1 MRRIALSLL
10 LLLLPVALCATSLQG
25 FKVKNI
31 HFRFDNEA
39 EMKNVDNYRMLIN
52 FETGDPFNYRNI
64 RRSMANLY
72 KTASFQNI
80 EIKIEKLPN
89 KELNLYFFLKLKW
102 RIKAIKIREKSPFRK
117 NKIRKAIFSLQPN
130 TSFDSIKLKTAVEEI
145 KNFFQGHGYY
155 NPIVR
160 YTLDR
165 HPSDS
170 SLVIKL
176 DIESG
181 AMTKINSIVFN
192 VNNPA
197 LRDYITQFFAVKLY
211 KPIVIHEKIEKLKV
225 ELKKRKYYFPE
236 ISLKETFLNGKKSL
250 VDIAIDV
257 DLGYQYIFKFVG
269 MKEKID
275 LIATV
280 WARKVFEKWAE
291 RESKARI
298 LDYLKNRGFLDAV
311 VESNIEVKDS
321 LKIITF
327 HVQKN
332 QKYILGQVSFS
343 GNESIPTSKLREI
356 VTSDEL
362 VYDKVFNLRAD
373 NLQVDLEVLKLFYYS
388 RGFPFIKINMIPE
401 FVKNIANIT
410 FQIQEGKKVGIES
423 ILFEG
428 NTRFSAKELS
438 ASMKTK
444 VNGPYV
450 EQQFNNDMQRLKDL
464 YLNQGYPDIKMKA
477 EISPGTKKSIL
488 VSINEGPHF
497 TMGDLIVFG
506 ASSSQKKLL
515 KTLFPLKRSR
525 PFNLSEI
532 TAFRTEIENNSIFSD
547 LKIDTIRRD
556 DRSIDV
562 IVKVTPNRSKFY
574 GFGIGWENS
583 RGLRGSP
590 RWTFEYQEQNIFN
603 TYSTFAALFQIGT
616 REDRIGISYESPYFF
631 RKRLNSSL
639 LLWNENETYPSYKFN
654 RQGIGE
660 SLSKRISSN
669 SYIMASLKWY
679 RTTLK
684 DLEVTESG
692 VDQVDNPFDTTAFSL
707 AYVIENRDDPF
718 NPTRGEFFSSNIKIG
733 FPLLE
738 KDYSFFKFLWSYQ
751 KNFKFLKRGSIALSV
766 RNGFAAGDMSITE
779 RFFAGGIHTF
789 RGTYNDRLGP
799 IDPETQEP
807 RGGNAL
813 VLFNIEATF
822 PLEVFPIDDLYY
834 CVFVDVGNVFWRASD
849 FDINKVERAIG
860 FGIKYRTPLGP
871 LRLDFAYNLR
881 ELAESNFLVH
891 IGIGNVL

>member
-1 MRRIALSLL
+1 MMRRIALL
-10 LLLLPVALCATSLQG
+10 LLLLPLALTATSLQNY
-25 FKVKNI
+25 KIKNI
-31 HFRFDNEA
+31 YFQFDNEA
-39 EMKNVDNYRMLIN
+39 EAKNIGNYRMLIN
-52 FETGDPFNYRNI
+52 FEAGDPFNYRNI
-64 RRSMANLY
+64 RQSMENLY
-72 KTASFQNI
+72 KTASFENI
-80 EIKIEKLPN
+80 EIKINRLPN
-89 KELNLYFFLKLKW
+89 KELDLYFFLKLKW
-102 RIKAIKIREKSPFRK
+102 RIKTIKIKEKSPFRK
-117 NKIRKAIFSLQPN
+117 NKIRKAIFSLQKN
-130 TSFDSIKLKTAVEEI
+130 TSFDHTKLRAAVEEI
-145 KNFFQGHGYY
+145 KKFFKDRGYN
-155 NPIVR
+155 NPIIR
-160 YTLDR
+160 HTLIKK
-165 HPSDS
+165 PAKS
-170 SLVIKL
+170 SMIVKL

-181 AMTKINSIVFN
+181 AMTGISSIQFN

-197 LRDYITQFFAVKLY
+197 YKDYITRFFSVEQY
-211 KPIVIHEKIEKLKV
+211 KPIEIYEKIEKLRI
-225 ELKKRKYYFPE
+225 ELKKSKYYFPV
-236 ISLKETFLNGKKSL
+236 IKLTETFVNDKKSL
-250 VDIAIDV
+250 VDISIDV
-257 DLGYQYIFKFVG
+257 DLGYQYIFKFVV

-298 LDYLKNRGFLDAV
+298 LDYLKNKGFLDAV
-311 VESNIEVKDS
+311 VESKIEVIDS
-321 LKIITF
+321 QKIITF
-327 HVQKN
+327 TVQKN
-332 QKYILGQVSFS
+332 QKYILGQISFA
-343 GNESIPTSKLREI
+343 GNESIPTGKLNEI

-362 VYDKVFNLRAD
+362 IYDKVFNLRAD
-373 NLQVDLEVLKLFYYS
+373 NLQIDLEVLKLYYYS
-388 RGFPFIKINMIPE
+388 RGFPFIKINMIPT
-401 FVKNIANIT
+401 FVKNIANIR
-410 FQIQEGKKVGIES
+410 FQILEGEKVGIES

-428 NTRFSAKELS
+428 NTRFPSKELLTP
-438 ASMKTK
+438 MKTK

-450 EQQFNNDMQRLKDL
+450 EQQFNNDMQRLRDL
-464 YLNQGYPDIKMKA
+464 YLNQGYPDIEIKA
-477 EISPGTKKSIL
+477 EISPGTNKSIL
-488 VSINEGPHF
+488 ISIDEGTPYS
-497 TMGDLIVFG
+497 MGDLIVFG
-506 ASSSQKKLL
+506 ASRAQKKLL
-515 KTLFPLKRSR
+515 KTLFPLQREQ
-525 PFNLSEI
+525 PFNQSEI
-532 TAFRTEIENNSIFSD
+532 TDFKNEIENNSIFSD
-547 LKIDTIRRD
+547 LKIDTIRRE
-556 DRSIDV
+556 DRSMDV

-590 RWTFEYQEQNIFN
+590 RWTFEYSEQNIFN
-603 TYSTFAALFQIGT
+603 TYSTFSALFQIGT

-631 RKRLNSSL
+631 RRRLNSSL
-639 LLWNENETYPSYKFN
+639 LIWNENETYPSYKFN
-654 RQGIGE
+654 RHGIGE
-660 SLSKRISSN
+660 SLSKRLSSN

-692 VDQVDNPFDTTAFSL
+692 VDQIGNPFDTTAFSL

-718 NPTRGEFFSSNIKIG
+718 NPTTGDFFSSNIKIG

-751 KNFKFLKRGSIALSV
+751 KNFKFLKRGSLAFSV

-799 IDPETQEP
+799 IDPETHEP

-834 CVFVDVGNVFWRASD
+834 CVFADVGNVFWRASD

-881 ELAESNFLVH
+881 ELAERNFLVH